1 LTATKNAHWGRLIVR
16 FVSGMLA
23 IFSGVAIIGWI
34 CYNEFVE
41 RLPQY
46 TGFQWWEPFGV
57 GPVLISIGWYWIR
70 TSQ

>member
-1 LTATKNAHWGRLIVR
+1 LTATKNADWGRLIVR
-16 FVSGMLA
+16 FVLGMLA

-46 TGFQWWEPFGV
+46 QVF
-57 GPVLISIGWYWIR
+57 IGANR
-70 TSQ
+70 LESGRCLSA